1 MVKAKKLF
9 QQLFFFALLI
19 ILQSSFI
26 RAQVIK
32 KDTITLNDNSIE
44 SIIRYS
50 ANDTIHTDLKS
61 RKVHLSGNAKVQ
73 MEDITINA
81 GYILIDF
88 NNDEIN
94 ASYRLD
100 KDSLKIELPNF
111 TDGNEVIVCET
122 LRYNIKTKRGY
133 LKELAIK
140 QDELYFLM
148 KTAKRH
154 SNDEIHLK
162 QGKLSTCDLISPHYH
177 FQLSKGIIMPFDN

>member
-1 MVKAKKLF
+1 MKAKKLF

-19 ILQSSFI
+19 ILQSTFVK
-26 RAQVIK
+26 AQVIK

-154 SNDEIHLK
+154 SNDEIHL
-162 QGKLSTCDLISPHYH
+162 
-177 FQLSKGIIMPFDN
+177 